1 MTGMPGPPTGFSA
14 PMPTRLLPVLLIVCL
29 AAAACGSS
37 DSSPAA
43 EGAGIPDV
51 DVIDV
56 RTGDTVSL
64 QSLAPSDTPLLFW
77 FWAPH

>member
-1 MTGMPGPPTGFSA
+1 MP
-14 PMPTRLLPVLLIVCL
+14 MRLISVLFVVCL
-29 AAAACGSS
+29 VAVSCGSG

-64 QSLAPSDTPLLFW
+64 QSFAPSDTPLLFW